1 MIQKIV
7 QYGFVLSVKMGHT
20 LTDKKLE
27 ILMDKLIGYIEEG
40 DLLCGGGYSNN
51 HIHFFICAKKGS
63 ATNFHRQ
70 QMRDW
75 LKKYF
80 QSKEVCIGRLVDA
93 QS

>member
-1 MIQKIV
+1 MIQKII
-7 QYGFVLSVKMGHT
+7 QYGFVLSIKIGHP

-27 ILMDKLIGYIEEG
+27 TLIDKLIGYIEEKE
-40 DLLCGGGYSNN
+40 LLCGGGYSNK

-63 ATNFHRQ
+63 ATNSHRQ
-70 QMRDW
+70 QIRGW

-80 QSKEVCIGRLVDA
+80 ESKEVCIGRLVDA